1 MRWDAQ
7 ALQPA
12 LVDTA
17 TAPTAAPLLPMAGL
31 LRSISTPEFAGITFH
46 EVTAKSVLNKV
57 PTQSTMPFSWTI
69 NPYRGCS
76 HACVYC
82 FARKSHTYLDFDSGL
97 DFDSQVV
104 VKVNAAEVLRAEL
117 ARPSWKHD
125 HVALGTNTD
134 PYQRA
139 EGRYQ
144 LMPGIIEALAES
156 GTPFSILTKG
166 TLLSRDIPLLR
177 EAAQAVPI
185 GLGISLAMMN
195 EELQAAIEPGTPGPR
210 ARLRLVSR
218 LREAGLP
225 CGVMAMPILPYLSD
239 SDDDLDALFSS
250 LAAAGATGVTAG
262 ALYLRPGTREWFMS
276 WLAREHPALVGK
288 YRRLYAGPK
297 GQGSYADPGYRKWLA
312 QRVAFFKRKHGFPT
326 SNGFAHSE
334 LQQSEGQQSALHEA
348 PPGSGPAVKREV
360 PAGLG
365 AARSR
370 DGAVTEFHPDPRVEE
385 ARYPEGSMASLK
397 NWTPPSQVRPSH
409 LTPSQAGPSQ
419 PSTDGTGQAPTGV
432 TSRFAGPPTW
442 RTRWN
447 TAGTGT
453 QEMLPAPGS
462 ESGHRLPGRS
472 LSGTVRPAEDGVHDR
487 EVRRNPRQ
495 GVQGALF

>member
-185 GLGISLAMMN
+185 GLGISLAMMD

-288 YRRLYAGPK
+288 YRRLYAGQK

-334 LQQSEGQQSALHEA
+334 LQQSDGQQASSD
-348 PPGSGPAVKREV
+348 SGPAVSREV

-365 AARSR
+365 AVRST

-397 NWTPPSQVRPSH
+397 NWTPPSQGGPSEAR
-409 LTPSQAGPSQ
+409 PSQAILN
-419 PSTDGTGQAPTGV
+419 GTGQSPTGV

-447 TAGTGT
+447 SAGTDT
-453 QEMLPAPGS
+453 QEPLPAPGS
-462 ESGHRLPGRS
+462 ESGHRLPGRN
-472 LSGTVRPAEDGVHDR
+472 LSGPGRPAEDGVHDQ

>member
-12 LVDTA
+12 LVDDA
-17 TAPTAAPLLPMAGL
+17 TAPAAAPLLPMAGL

-57 PTQSTMPFSWTI
+57 PPQSTMPFGWTI

-82 FARKSHTYLDFDSGL
+82 FARKSHSYLDFDSGL

-104 VKVNAAEVLRAEL
+104 VKVNAAQVLRAEL
-117 ARPSWKHD
+117 GRASWRHE

-144 LMPGIIEALAES
+144 LMPGIIEALASS

-166 TLLSRDIPLLR
+166 TLLSRDIPLLQ
-177 EAAQAVPI
+177 EAAQSVPV
-185 GLGISLAMMN
+185 GLGISLAMMD
-195 EELQAAIEPGTPGPR
+195 EDLQAAIEPGTPGPR

-239 SDDDLDALFSS
+239 SDEALDSLFAS

-262 ALYLRPGTREWFMS
+262 ALYLRPGTREWFMA
-276 WLAREHPALVGK
+276 WLARNHPALVGK
-288 YRRLYAGPK
+288 YRRLYNGPK
-297 GQGSYADPGYRKWLA
+297 GPGSYADPGYRKWLA
-312 QRVAFFKRKHGFPT
+312 QRVAFFKRRHGFPP
-326 SNGFAHSE
+326 SAAFAHEE
-334 LQQSEGQQSALHEA
+334 LQRD
-348 PPGSGPAVKREV
+348 SG
-360 PAGLG
+360 
-365 AARSR
+365 
-370 DGAVTEFHPDPRVEE
+370 TEFHPDPRVEE
-385 ARYPEGSMASLK
+385 ARYPQGSM
-397 NWTPPSQVRPSH
+397 PDRR
-409 LTPSQAGPSQ
+409 GPEGAE
-419 PSTDGTGQAPTGV
+419 PRKFT
-432 TSRFAGPPTW
+432 
-442 RTRWN
+442 
-447 TAGTGT
+447 
-453 QEMLPAPGS
+453 S
-462 ESGHRLPGRS
+462 ESGHRL
-472 LSGTVRPAEDGVHDR
+472 SGSARRLHDGGHDR